1 MIYTEKAYTAAG
13 HALARAS
20 TEQAAKAR
28 ARIIEMMV
36 NTEAPADRAR
46 ARELVADGEEE
57 PPGPGGTPF
66 FLTGCEADPCP
77 PFAQTKTENR
87 IHVPTRKQPAYTG
100 LHPEHS
106 RDHA

>member
-1 MIYTEKAYTAAG
+1 VIYTEKAYTAAG

-46 ARELVADGEEE
+46 ARELVANGEEE
-57 PPGPGGTPF
+57 PPGRVHAPF

-77 PFAQTKTENR
+77 ALRPNQNRKSNPCSHRKTT
-87 IHVPTRKQPAYTG
+87 H
-100 LHPEHS
+100 LHKLTS
-106 RDHA
+106 